1 MLTSRVSRLSI
12 SQTLAIV
19 EKVRTLQKQGV
30 KIYDLSVGE
39 PDHPSPPEV
48 KQAGHKAID
57 DNFTKYTAAAGIME
71 LRQAICEKL
80 KRDNDLDYT
89 PQQIVV
95 GNGAKH
101 ILASALLA
109 LVEPG
114 DEVII
119 PEPCWLSYPEL
130 VWLAG
135 GEVVFAPTKVEDG
148 FHLRAEVLERLISPR
163 TKVIMLNSPCNPTGA
178 VLSGAEMEAIATVLK
193 RHRTYVISDEI
204 YEYLRFDG
212 REHVSPAHFPS
223 MMERTVVVNGVSKSF
238 AMTGWRIGYGAAPL
252 EVSDAIARIQSQMT
266 SSPCSISQKAA
277 LAGIRS
283 GTAYPEL
290 MNKDFVRRRDI
301 CHAALKDVPGIRI
314 PKPEGAFYAFP
325 QIPAMMTG
333 SINGKPLKEATAF
346 AEYLLD
352 KYHVAI
358 VPGTAFRAPDC
369 IRLSF
374 ATSDEILIESVNRIA
389 AAVADI
395 KS

>member
-1 MLTSRVSRLSI
+1 MLTSRVSRLSL

-19 EKVRTLQKQGV
+19 ENVRNLQKQGIQV
-30 KIYDLSVGE
+30 FDLSVGE
-39 PDHPSPPEV
+39 PDHPSPPDV
-48 KQAGHKAID
+48 KEAGHQAID

-71 LRQAICEKL
+71 LRQEVCAKL

-89 PQQIVV
+89 PKQIVV

-101 ILASALLA
+101 ILAGALLA

-130 VWLAG
+130 VWLTG

-148 FHLRAEVLERLISPR
+148 FHLRAEVLERLITPR
-163 TKVIMLNSPCNPTGA
+163 TKVVMLNSPCNPTGA
-178 VLSGAEMEAIATVLK
+178 VLSGAEMEAISKVLK
-193 RHRTYVISDEI
+193 QHRAFVISDEI

-212 REHVSPAHFPS
+212 REHVSPAHFPG
-223 MMERTVVVNGVSKSF
+223 MMERTIVVNGVSKSY
-238 AMTGWRIGYGAAPL
+238 AMTGWRIGYGAGPL
-252 EVSDAIARIQSQMT
+252 EVIDAISRIQSQMT

-277 LAGIRS
+277 LAGLKS
-283 GTAYPEL
+283 GTAYPEM
-290 MNKDFVRRRDI
+290 MNQDFIRRRDI
-301 CHAALKDVPGIRI
+301 CHAALKDVPGVRM

-325 QIPAMMTG
+325 QISAMMTG
-333 SINGKPLKEATAF
+333 SINGKPLKESTAF
-346 AEYLLD
+346 AEHLL
-352 KYHVAI
+352 KEYHVAV

-374 ATSDEILIESVNRIA
+374 ASSDEIVKEAVSRVA

-395 KS
+395 K

>member
-19 EKVRTLQKQGV
+19 EKVRTLRKQGV
-30 KIYDLSVGE
+30 TVYDLSVGE
-39 PDHPSPPEV
+39 PDHPSPKEV
-48 KQAGHKAID
+48 KEAGHQAID
-57 DNFTKYTAAAGIME
+57 SDFTKYTAAAGILE
-71 LRQAICEKL
+71 LRQAICDKL
-80 KRDNDLDYT
+80 KRDNDLEYT
-89 PQQIVV
+89 PKQVVV

-148 FHLRAEVLERLISPR
+148 FHLKAEVLERLITPR
-163 TKVIMLNSPCNPTGA
+163 TKVVMLNSPCNPTGA
-178 VLSGAEMEAIATVLK
+178 VLSGSEMEAIASVLR
-193 RHRTYVISDEI
+193 RHKAYVISDEI

-212 REHVSPAHFPS
+212 REHVSPAHFPG

-252 EVSDAIARIQSQMT
+252 EIADAIARIQSQMT
-266 SSPCSISQKAA
+266 SSPCSVSQKAA
-277 LAGIRS
+277 LAGIQS
-283 GTAYPEL
+283 GTAYPEM
-290 MNKDFVRRRDI
+290 MNVDFVRRRDI
-301 CHAALKDVPGIRI
+301 CHAALKDVPGVQLPR
-314 PKPEGAFYAFP
+314 PEGAFYAFP
-325 QIPAMMTG
+325 QIQSILTG
-333 SINGKPLKEATAF
+333 TIKGKPLKEATAF
-346 AEYLLD
+346 AEYVLD
-352 KYHVAI
+352 EYHVAI

-374 ATSDEILIESVNRIA
+374 ASADDIVKEACGRVA

-395 KS
+395 KH